1 MLAFIVLEEVIAERV
16 SSVSGAEAKYWQP
29 LILR

>member
-1 MLAFIVLEEVIAERV
+1 MLTFIVLGEVIAEQV

-29 LILR
+29 RTVG